1 MSNIIQ
7 FKKRKVQR
15 GIVAPNGIM
24 SINGNSLFLERTYIP
39 EDIFYY
45 VMYWDKIAIPTSQ
58 AINFGLPF
66 ENELK
71 SLNILERP
79 ILPIIGKVDV
89 AQHVHWTFGEI
100 AKQKLNDENDDWI
113 IHHMSGD
120 PIYLPEH
127 ATKKD
132 TLRLKIT
139 NALPIPSANGD
150 FSLNDLLEFKE
161 RRSSELEGLHLT
173 MDQFLKK
180 LNSEEIE
187 AIRKTELRRF
197 ENAITELD
205 KTLLERFK
213 IIKKSDW
220 EVTLSPDIPTLIE
233 KAPAIAGAVIADS
246 YTEFNIPIIT
256 TITTIA
262 SMLSISKKYGITFNQ
277 YNHEDFNLEYI
288 SSARSENIVI

>member
-24 SINGNSLFLERTYIP
+24 AVNGNNLFLERSYIP

-45 VMYWDKIAIPTSQ
+45 VMYWDKIAIPTSSL
-58 AINFGLPF
+58 IHIGLPF
-66 ENELK
+66 ENELG
-71 SLNILERP
+71 SLDILERP
-79 ILPIIGKVDV
+79 TLPATGSVDV
-89 AQHVHWTFGEI
+89 ARHVHWTFGEI
-100 AKQKLNDENDDWI
+100 AKQKLNDENSDWI

-132 TLRLKIT
+132 NIRLKIT
-139 NALPIPSANGD
+139 NALPIPSNDGN

-161 RRSSELEGLHLT
+161 RRASELEGLHAT

-180 LNSEEIE
+180 LNSEEID
-187 AIRKTELRRF
+187 AIRKTELKRF
-197 ENAITELD
+197 ENAIVELD
-205 KTLLERFK
+205 KTLFERFK

-220 EVTLSPDIPTLIE
+220 EVTLSPDIPTLLE
-233 KAPAIAGAVIADS
+233 KAPAIVGAVIADN
-246 YTEFNIPIIT
+246 YAEFNLPIIT
-256 TITTIA
+256 TITSIA
-262 SMLSISKKYGITFNQ
+262 SMLSISKKFGITFNQ
-277 YNHEDFNLEYI
+277 YNHGDFNLEYI
-288 SSARSENIVI
+288 SSARSENIIF